1 MDKQKIAFLSL
12 YDLETPDTYVG
23 SLLITDENG
32 IPLEFKCTHS
42 VKPTAIQK
50 TLYGDKLKPYI
61 AITLCG
67 MPLLNSITNKPN
79 LLCINIPF
87 VLDIR
92 TEIQIPTILIRRAGD
107 VVNIGTDQQND
118 NGKQRIENELG
129 AYQSIIIQSHQE
141 HKEESQKFII
151 TINELF
157 NNFDLVEPFERMK
170 KSIEILGRND
180 NKFS

>member
-1 MDKQKIAFLSL
+1 MDKQKIGFLSL

-32 IPLEFKCTHS
+32 IPLEFKCTQS

-67 MPLLNSITNKPN
+67 IPLLNSINNKPD

-87 VLDIR
+87 ILDIR
-92 TEIQIPTILIRRAGD
+92 TEIEIPTILIRRAGEI
-107 VVNIGTDQQND
+107 VNLGTDKQND
-118 NGKQRIENELG
+118 NEKQRIENELG
-129 AYQSIIIQSHQE
+129 SFQSIIIQSHQD
-141 HKEESQKFII
+141 HKEESKRF
-151 TINELF
+151 TSNINELF